1 MKNKTIQALLE
12 GREENHQLPFLW
24 LHGEDEAT
32 LRQMMAVIH
41 GASCGAVCLES
52 RTHPD
57 FCGPQWWHDV
67 DIILEEA
74 KARGMRVWILDD
86 KHYPSGMANG
96 ALLQAPEELCRQNI
110 FCNRL
115 TLGQEAGPVAL
126 SLRQAGLLEGPG
138 PTQEDI
144 RQGFLPGEPARRF
157 DPAGDRV
164 LTVQAVKDGAVL
176 DLSPFLQ
183 GEELRWDKPAGAWE
197 LQVVAASRNTGFHR
211 DYINMLDK
219 ASVRLLLEAVYEPHW
234 QRYSQE
240 FGKTLAGFFS
250 DEPNLGNGPTYT
262 KGNTLGCGQDLPW
275 SRELESALEES
286 WGPGWRRELPR
297 LFSQDGSEE
306 TARFHTAY
314 MDLVTKLVREDFSQ
328 QVADWCHQRGV
339 AYIGHVIEDDGQHC
353 RTGSSLGHFF

>member
-1 MKNKTIQALLE
+1 MKNETIQALLE

-138 PTQEDI
+138 PTQGDI
-144 RQGFLPGEPARRF
+144 RQGFLPGGPARRV
-157 DPAGDRV
+157 DPAGNDWGKNSHQHDQQRENGKN
-164 LTVQAVKDGAVL
+164 A
-176 DLSPFLQ
+176 
-183 GEELRWDKPAGAWE
+183 E
-197 LQVVAASRNTGFHR
+197 GFMILH
-211 DYINMLDK
+211 K
-219 ASVRLLLEAVYEPHW
+219 SF
-234 QRYSQE
+234 E
-240 FGKTLAGFFS
+240 FHFPLPPSFI
-250 DEPNLGNGPTYT
+250 LG
-262 KGNTLGCGQDLPW
+262 
-275 SRELESALEES
+275 S
-286 WGPGWRRELPR
+286 
-297 LFSQDGSEE
+297 
-306 TARFHTAY
+306 
-314 MDLVTKLVREDFSQ
+314 TKL
-328 QVADWCHQRGV
+328 
-339 AYIGHVIEDDGQHC
+339 
-353 RTGSSLGHFF
+353 

>member
-1 MKNKTIQALLE
+1 MGPAV
-12 GREENHQLPFLW
+12 GRCAWKAAP
-24 LHGEDEAT
+24 
-32 LRQMMAVIH
+32 I
-41 GASCGAVCLES
+41 
-52 RTHPD
+52 RTFAAHSV
-57 FCGPQWWHDV
+57 WHDL

-74 KARGMRVWILDD
+74 KARGMQVWILDD

-164 LTVQAVKDGAVL
+164 LHGAGGEGRGSFGPL
-176 DLSPFLQ
+176 PFSRGRSCAGTSPPGPGSSRCGCQPEHGLPPGLHQ
-183 GEELRWDKPAGAWE
+183 HAGKGERPPAAGGCVRAP
-197 LQVVAASRNTGFHR
+197 LAALF
-211 DYINMLDK
+211 
-219 ASVRLLLEAVYEPHW
+219 
-234 QRYSQE
+234 QE

-286 WGPGWRRELPR
+286 WGPGWRRSCPGCSPR
-297 LFSQDGSEE
+297 MAARKRPGS
-306 TARFHTAY
+306 TRPT
-314 MDLVTKLVREDFSQ
+314 
-328 QVADWCHQRGV
+328 W
-339 AYIGHVIEDDGQHC
+339 IW
-353 RTGSSLGHFF
+353 

>member
-1 MKNKTIQALLE
+1 MLYLGYPGNAGDSLLGKAGFYHEEQDHPALLE

-41 GASCGAVCLES
+41 GASCRAVCLES

-74 KARGMRVWILDD
+74 KARGMQVWILDD

-115 TLGQEAGPVAL
+115 ALGEEAGPVAL

-144 RQGFLPGEPARRF
+144 RQGFLPGEPAGGLTQPETECSRCRR
-157 DPAGDRV
+157 
-164 LTVQAVKDGAVL
+164 
-176 DLSPFLQ
+176 
-183 GEELRWDKPAGAWE
+183 
-197 LQVVAASRNTGFHR
+197 
-211 DYINMLDK
+211 
-219 ASVRLLLEAVYEPHW
+219 
-234 QRYSQE
+234 
-240 FGKTLAGFFS
+240 
-250 DEPNLGNGPTYT
+250 
-262 KGNTLGCGQDLPW
+262 
-275 SRELESALEES
+275 
-286 WGPGWRRELPR
+286 
-297 LFSQDGSEE
+297 
-306 TARFHTAY
+306 
-314 MDLVTKLVREDFSQ
+314 
-328 QVADWCHQRGV
+328 
-339 AYIGHVIEDDGQHC
+339 
-353 RTGSSLGHFF
+353 